1 MMKFIINSD
10 HLNGNQN
17 EIDEDGDIRSEEV
30 APSELE
36 ILLNDYAVLFE
47 ENPKALDMAVH
58 AIEGMEGEW
67 QIHALKAAISQE
79 MELHE
84 LADDLKFWRRGY
96 LSTSEEL
103 AQFQE
108 SYARIFGERALVT
121 ANELVEGMEPSAKAH
136 AFQYSTLHNI
146 KFEDVKDLL
155 TYWNWTFTLTTT
167 AFNTIIDS
175 QELFEERLKR
185 AGQVAAGDMSRSS
198 RPILDA
204 VKQISHTVQGLALS
218 VKDIEHSTKGLA
230 DSAYKEFKAK
240 VNPEHLKRALI
251 DGAAAGLTEKLITT
265 IKETVKI
272 ELKKELG
279 YKRHI
284 GNIAMASIFCLGMV
298 MGKYFF

>member
-1 MMKFIINSD
+1 MMKFIINAD
-10 HLNGNQN
+10 HLNGNEN
-17 EIDEDGDIRSEEV
+17 DEDGDISTEEI

-47 ENPKALDMAVH
+47 ENPKALDMALH
-58 AIEGMEGEW
+58 ALEGMEDKW
-67 QIHALKAAISQE
+67 QIHALKAAITQE

-103 AQFQE
+103 EKFKAD
-108 SYARIFGERALVT
+108 YARIFGERASVT
-121 ANELVEGMEPSAKAH
+121 AEELIAGMEDSAKAF
-136 AFQYSTLHNI
+136 AYQFSTLHNV
-146 KFEDVKDLL
+146 KFEDIKELL
-155 TYWNWTFTLTTT
+155 TMWNWTFSIMTTS
-167 AFNTIIDS
+167 FQNVMDS

-185 AGQVAAGDMSRSS
+185 AGQVAAGNLSQSS

-218 VKDIEHSTKGLA
+218 VKDIEHSAKGLA
-230 DSAYKEFKAK
+230 DTAYKEFKAK

-284 GNIAMASIFCLGMV
+284 GNIAMASIFCFGMV
-298 MGKYFF
+298 LGKYFF